1 MKKYKVKTQSFNN
14 KRSLAL
20 SLSGPPNMLNNKFYG
35 QGAQGEQIKDVPP
48 QNQNQEREAPESV
61 SIVPEI
67 SLSAFKLQN
76 MSNPDEIEP
85 RDSCL
90 NSPGF

>member
-1 MKKYKVKTQSFNN
+1 MVRNPNDIDLELIIKQEMKKYKVKTQSFNN

-48 QNQNQEREAPESV
+48 QN
-61 SIVPEI
+61 
-67 SLSAFKLQN
+67 
-76 MSNPDEIEP
+76 
-85 RDSCL
+85 
-90 NSPGF
+90 